1 MWILFGFECI
11 WRDAFKAGTLKTEQ
25 QTFYKKAK
33 EDEEIK
39 EKEGRN
45 HLVAN

>member
-1 MWILFGFECI
+1 VWSEGI
-11 WRDAFKAGTLKTEQ
+11 AFKAGTLKTEQ

>member
-1 MWILFGFECI
+1 VKILES
-11 WRDAFKAGTLKTEQ
+11 REKTEQ

-39 EKEGRN
+39 EEEGRN